1 MFSNAVVFSLSAN
14 VDVTD
19 EVCAKLGIEKG
30 KCEVKK
36 FADGEL
42 IVDILECIRGKNIYV
57 IQSTCSPV
65 NERLMELLV
74 FVDALKRASAKEI
87 TCIIPY
93 YGYGRQD
100 RQAKAREPIT
110 ARLVADLLQVAG
122 VHRVVSFD
130 LHAPQIQ
137 GFFTCPVDN
146 LSAGNLIG
154 SYFKKR
160 LAGEDVVVVSPDHG
174 GVTRA
179 RNLAVYL
186 NASIAVF
193 DKRRPKPNVAEIVD
207 VIGDVKGKVAV
218 VIDDMIDTGGT
229 ILGTVNFLKKEG
241 ATKIYVACTHPVLS
255 NGALEK
261 ICATDIEELV
271 VTNTIP
277 LKGECDK
284 VIVLSMATMIAQT
297 IKVIEHGGSLTTV
310 YDFYRD

>member
-1 MFSNAVVFSLSAN
+1 MFSNAVVFALSAN
-14 VDVTD
+14 GEVAD
-19 EVCAKLGIEKG
+19 EVCAKLGIERG

-42 IVDILECIRGKNIYV
+42 IVDILECVRGKDIYI

-122 VHRVVSFD
+122 VQRIVSFD
-130 LHAPQIQ
+130 LHVPQIQ
-137 GFFTCPVDN
+137 GFFNCPVDN

-154 SYFKKR
+154 SYFKKK
-160 LAGEDVVVVSPDHG
+160 LKGEDVVVVSPDHG
-174 GVTRA
+174 GLTRA
-179 RNLAVYL
+179 RNLALYL

-193 DKRRPKPNVAEIVD
+193 DKRRPKPNVAEIVS

-218 VIDDMIDTGGT
+218 VLDDMIDTGGT
-229 ILGTVNFLKKEG
+229 IMGTVNYLKKEG
-241 ATKIYVACTHPVLS
+241 ATKIYVACTHPVFS
-255 NGALEK
+255 NNALEK
-261 ICATDIEELV
+261 LTSADIEELV

-277 LKGECDK
+277 LKESSPK
-284 VIVLSMATMIAQT
+284 VKVLSLATMIAQT
-297 IKVIEHGGSLTTV
+297 IKVIECGGSLTTV
-310 YDFYRD
+310 YDFYKD